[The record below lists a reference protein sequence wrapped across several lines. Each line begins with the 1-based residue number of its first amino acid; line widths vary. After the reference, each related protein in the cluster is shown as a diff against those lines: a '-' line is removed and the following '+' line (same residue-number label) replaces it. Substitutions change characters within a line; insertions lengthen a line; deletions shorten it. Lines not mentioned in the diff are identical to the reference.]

1 MGITIKGKFITIE
14 GPDGSGKTSVIKLLT
29 EQLQAADHCVYATR
43 EPGGSRI
50 SEQIREVILDV
61 DNTLMDARTEALL
74 YAAQRR
80 QHLVEKV
87 VPNLEAGKV
96 VISDRFVHSSL
107 AYQGIARNL
116 PIEDIWMINQFAI
129 GNYRPDLTIVID
141 VPAEVGLERIYKAR
155 GQRQFD
161 RLDQEDVS
169 FHQKVR
175 QAYLDFA
182 KDDAKMAVVDGQG
195 SMEDVAEAC
204 LKKIYSIL

>member
-1 MGITIKGKFITIE
+1 MNGKFITIE
-14 GPDGSGKTSVIKLLT
+14 GPDGSGKTSVIKLLVSK
-29 EQLQAADHCVYATR
+29 LQTMRYSVYPTR
-43 EPGGSRI
+43 EPGGSKI

-87 VPNLEAGKV
+87 IPELESGTL

-107 AYQGIARNL
+107 AYQGIARNI
-116 PIEDIWMINQFAI
+116 PVDEIWKINQFAI
-129 GNYRPDLTIVID
+129 ENHRPDLTLLID
-141 VPAEVGLERIYKAR
+141 VPAEVGLDRIYKAR

-161 RLDQEDVS
+161 RLDQEDLS

-182 KDDAKMAVVDGQG
+182 DMDENMVVVDGNQ
-195 SMEDVAEAC
+195 EIEAVANDC
-204 LKKIYSIL
+204 MKVILSKL

>member
-1 MGITIKGKFITIE
+1 MNGKFITIE
-14 GPDGSGKTSVIKLLT
+14 GPDGSGKTSVIKLLVSK
-29 EQLQAADHCVYATR
+29 LQAMGYSVYPTR
-43 EPGGSRI
+43 EPGGSKI

-87 VPNLEAGKV
+87 IPELESGTL

-107 AYQGIARNL
+107 AYQGIARNI
-116 PIEDIWMINQFAI
+116 PVDEIWKINQFAI
-129 GNYRPDLTIVID
+129 ENHRPDLTLLID
-141 VPAEVGLERIYKAR
+141 VPAEIGLDRIYKAR

-161 RLDQEDVS
+161 RLDQEDLS

-182 KDDAKMAVVDGQG
+182 EMDENMVVIDGNKEIEAVANECMKV
-195 SMEDVAEAC
+195 
-204 LKKIYSIL
+204 ILSKL